1 MKIKISDMLDTT
13 DGFDLELPEEGM
25 VSAEKIKEVTMKK
38 IHDTQGAARRGR
50 RISKAGV
57 AAIVAA
63 AVLAL
68 SGAAYAVSQWTGFAS
83 TEGLTN
89 RQIQALINS
98 ASQTSYQSE
107 DRDGNVTYYDENGN
121 EEFTLTAEEAVAYEQ
136 AMIEAKE
143 QAVRDSTTLVDV
155 DTMDMVPTGITEL
168 AVNEDGS
175 FEDFIVS
182 NGHMV
187 IFYPEGNQGYDL
199 KAGDTVTLTLPTDEV
214 CYMAYGMTQDGVAT
228 ECAVVQT
235 AEQSYTFEIPEDGSY
250 CFYII
255 YYSAGANSFTGG
267 SITVN

>member
-25 VSAEKIKEVTMKK
+25 VSAEKIKEVTMRKL
-38 IHDTQGAARRGR
+38 HDTQGAPRRGR

-57 AAIVAA
+57 AAIAAA

-89 RQIQALINS
+89 RQIQALIDS
-98 ASQTSYQSE
+98 ASLTSSQGV
-107 DRDGNVTYYDENGN
+107 DTDGNVTYYDENGN
-121 EEFTLTAEEAVAYEQ
+121 EEFTLTAEEAAAYEQ
-136 AMIEAKE
+136 GLIEAQE

-155 DTMDMVPTGITEL
+155 DTMDMVPSGITEV
-168 AVNEDGS
+168 AVGEEGS
-175 FEDFIVS
+175 FEDFIIS
-182 NGHMV
+182 NGHMA
-187 IFYPEGNQGYDL
+187 IFYPEGSQGYDL

-214 CYMAYGMTQDGVAT
+214 CYLAYGMTQDGVAT
-228 ECAVVQT
+228 ECDVVQK
-235 AEQSYTFEIPEDGSY
+235 ADQSYTFEIPEDGLY

-255 YYSAGANSFTGG
+255 YYSAGADAFTGG
-267 SITVN
+267 SLTVN

>member
-1 MKIKISDMLDTT
+1 MKIKISDMLGTT

-57 AAIVAA
+57 AAIAAA

-83 TEGLTN
+83 TEGLTDS
-89 RQIQALINS
+89 QIQALIDS
-98 ASQTSYQSE
+98 ASLTSSQGVDTE
-107 DRDGNVTYYDENGN
+107 GNVTYYDENGN
-121 EEFTLTAEEAVAYEQ
+121 ELFTLTAEEAAAYEQ
-136 AMIEAKE
+136 GLIETKE
-143 QAVRDSTTLVDV
+143 QAVRDSTTLVGV

-182 NGHMV
+182 NGYMV
-187 IFYPEGNQGYDL
+187 IFCPEGSQGYDL
-199 KAGDTVTLTLPTDEV
+199 KAGDTVTLTLTTDEA
-214 CYMAYGMTQDGVAT
+214 CYLAYGLIQDGAAT
-228 ECAVVQT
+228 ECDVVQ
-235 AEQSYTFEIPEDGSY
+235 ASEQSYTFEIPEDGSF

-255 YYSAGANSFTGG
+255 YYSAGANAFTGG
-267 SITVN
+267 SVAVN